1 MNTISPEE
9 SLVTKQTNKFIFI
22 FGMLIGVICF
32 ILLYGIQI
40 LDFTYIDWLYA
51 GEDLT
56 QHFLGWE
63 FFRKSAWS
71 FPYIGLIEGVVY
83 PAKISVLYSD
93 SIPIFAILF
102 KAISPILPAQFQYF
116 GLWGLMCFALQGGIS
131 SLLIYRVTA
140 RKDLSIIGSI
150 LFVLS
155 PVLLDKMFRY
165 TSLSAHW
172 LILLG
177 ILICFAW
184 KDATY
189 KKRLAAWTAIISIS
203 AMVHCYFI
211 PMIGILLLYDVA
223 QNHVVNKE
231 WKKAIMMLAIPGT
244 AGLICMFFIGAFYG
258 GVGIYGGGV
267 GDFGFNLN
275 AFFNSYGWSQF
286 LPTLPTA
293 TDGQYEGF
301 AYLGIG
307 GMILLAAGL
316 LWYGYKVFCQM
327 KNKALH
333 ITFAKALPYLLVLAY
348 LLISMMTRISFNDV
362 TLLYIKLPHIP
373 ENVISIFR
381 SCGRFIWPLWYLIL
395 FFSLKQLAEYPFKK
409 LYTCVFAVGCMAL
422 QLLDLSGA
430 YSRIHQTFASRVAYV
445 TSLTN
450 QIWKN
455 LGGGQNAFKHIIIVD
470 DFYRWGEENQLDML
484 YDISIYAAESNLTLN
499 DTYLARKDGKR
510 VDRVLEEELEY
521 VKTNGGRADTIY
533 IFDADTEH
541 VQLLDQLATFYAD
554 GYVIGIS
561 KEQAEMLN

>member
-165 TSLSAHW
+165 TSLSTHW

-189 KKRLAAWTAIISIS
+189 KKE
-203 AMVHCYFI
+203 
-211 PMIGILLLYDVA
+211 IGSMD
-223 QNHVVNKE
+223 
-231 WKKAIMMLAIPGT
+231 
-244 AGLICMFFIGAFYG
+244 
-258 GVGIYGGGV
+258 
-267 GDFGFNLN
+267 
-275 AFFNSYGWSQF
+275 SYYQHQRHG
-286 LPTLPTA
+286 
-293 TDGQYEGF
+293 
-301 AYLGIG
+301 
-307 GMILLAAGL
+307 
-316 LWYGYKVFCQM
+316 
-327 KNKALH
+327 
-333 ITFAKALPYLLVLAY
+333 
-348 LLISMMTRISFNDV
+348 
-362 TLLYIKLPHIP
+362 TLLFHSDDW
-373 ENVISIFR
+373 N
-381 SCGRFIWPLWYLIL
+381 
-395 FFSLKQLAEYPFKK
+395 
-409 LYTCVFAVGCMAL
+409 
-422 QLLDLSGA
+422 
-430 YSRIHQTFASRVAYV
+430 FAS
-445 TSLTN
+445 
-450 QIWKN
+450 I
-455 LGGGQNAFKHIIIVD
+455 
-470 DFYRWGEENQLDML
+470 
-484 YDISIYAAESNLTLN
+484 
-499 DTYLARKDGKR
+499 
-510 VDRVLEEELEY
+510 
-521 VKTNGGRADTIY
+521 
-533 IFDADTEH
+533 
-541 VQLLDQLATFYAD
+541 
-554 GYVIGIS
+554 
-561 KEQAEMLN
+561 